1 MNIKN
6 TFKNEGLEIPDY
18 YNPNFIDL
26 INGLYGKFGSG
37 FKNNPNIEKISNL
50 IPNNKHILFIILD
63 GTGSNVIDSL
73 EESSILKKNKKQDLL
88 TVSPSTTGC
97 VLTSLATAKYP
108 SEHGIIG
115 WFSYNREFNRDYY
128 PVLFADRKS
137 EKSLTEFGIKQ
148 SDIYKEQSVLNNLN
162 IDTKVVFPDFIY
174 DSTYSKFVISDE
186 NRIAYKDIEDAFNI
200 IEDRINS
207 IDSSFTY
214 LYIPHIDDI
223 SHSNGVYSPQIR
235 EKLNEIEEELKKLV
249 KNKDLTIVITADHGQ
264 IDITEDV
271 VMDFEKYNKYFYALP
286 GIDFGTATYYVN
298 KEDQEE
304 FVIEFNKDFEDKM
317 FLFRIEDFLDNGIF
331 GNTENSEYLK
341 SNLGEY
347 ISVCR
352 KGYYLINSLNT
363 EDYLGKIKGCH
374 SGFSQEELTI
384 PLIIINSN
392 EI

>member
-186 NRIAYKDIEDAFNI
+186 NRIA
-200 IEDRINS
+200 
-207 IDSSFTY
+207 
-214 LYIPHIDDI
+214 
-223 SHSNGVYSPQIR
+223 
-235 EKLNEIEEELKKLV
+235 
-249 KNKDLTIVITADHGQ
+249 
-264 IDITEDV
+264 
-271 VMDFEKYNKYFYALP
+271 
-286 GIDFGTATYYVN
+286 
-298 KEDQEE
+298 
-304 FVIEFNKDFEDKM
+304 
-317 FLFRIEDFLDNGIF
+317 
-331 GNTENSEYLK
+331 
-341 SNLGEY
+341 
-347 ISVCR
+347 
-352 KGYYLINSLNT
+352 
-363 EDYLGKIKGCH
+363 
-374 SGFSQEELTI
+374 
-384 PLIIINSN
+384 
-392 EI
+392 